1 MTKILLIEDD
11 RKIQNFMRVLLTA
24 QDYEVIEAVD
34 AKTGITLALSYQPE
48 VIILD
53 LGLPDLDGI
62 AVIQEIRLL
71 VHSSII
77 VVSAREKESDKINA
91 LDQGADDYLTKP
103 FNAQELLAR
112 IRVAIRHSK
121 QIEKLP
127 TEEVIIIRDLTIDL
141 TRHEVMVQHEKTHL
155 TPIEFEVLTH
165 LALNRGK
172 VVTQHYLVKHVW
184 GLNSIESDIQSLRV
198 TMANLRRKIE
208 LDSARPQYILTE
220 IGIGYRLID
229 E

>member
-11 RKIQNFMRVLLTA
+11 RKIQNFMRVLLSA
-24 QDYEVIEAVD
+24 QGYEVFEAID

-62 AVIQEIRLL
+62 LVIQEIRNL
-71 VHSSII
+71 VQSSII

-112 IRVAIRHSK
+112 IRVALRHAK
-121 QIEKLP
+121 KVDQLP
-127 TEEVIIIRDLTIDL
+127 KDEVITIRDLTIDL
-141 TRHEVMVQHEKTHL
+141 TRHEVMVQQEKIHL

-172 VVTQHYLVKHVW
+172 VLTQHYLVKHVW
-184 GLNSIESDIQSLRV
+184 GDNSIESDIQSLRV

-208 LDSARPQYILTE
+208 QDSARPQYILTE